1 MNLFV
6 ILFSLATLLQEG
18 DPVRFSAN
26 FDSGS
31 LGRVDLIDSVWV
43 RPSRTDSVL
52 HLSYEIISRS
62 DPANPANPDLMPSGR
77 WFYFLMDN
85 VKGKHIYLTFKN
97 TDPKRAVYSYDG
109 INFERFPHYQA
120 SMRKISA
127 LFEQDSDRKSTRLN
141 SSH

>member
-62 DPANPANPDLMPSGR
+62 DPANPPTDLMPSGR
-77 WFYFLMDN
+77 WFYFM
-85 VKGKHIYLTFKN
+85 I
-97 TDPKRAVYSYDG
+97 
-109 INFERFPHYQA
+109 
-120 SMRKISA
+120 M
-127 LFEQDSDRKSTRLN
+127 
-141 SSH
+141 